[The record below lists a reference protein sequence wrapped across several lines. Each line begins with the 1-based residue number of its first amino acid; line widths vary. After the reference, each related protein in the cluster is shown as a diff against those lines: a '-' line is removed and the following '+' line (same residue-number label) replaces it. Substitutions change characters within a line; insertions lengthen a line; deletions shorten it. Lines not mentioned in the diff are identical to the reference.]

1 MSDPT
6 KGLKT
11 LFQTERLVFRHV
23 SDEADR
29 DFIHDYLH
37 SDPVNNVFSGP
48 GLLRPSSV
56 RDADEVVSLLK
67 SSILGVMICLPPVE
81 AETAAAENGTEKA
94 AATRRHL
101 RPEDLTTIGYVSI
114 TDADGIPMQGDGA
127 LASGGNFAGT
137 ADLAISIAEAHQ
149 GKGYGPEAINW
160 AVDWAFRF
168 ARVHRISLHAVE
180 FNERACALYRRL
192 GFKDEGRLRE
202 LQYHDRRW
210 WDVMCFSMLEHEWE
224 ELRGLKK

>member
-11 LFQTERLVFRHV
+11 LFQTERLVFRRV
-23 SDEADR
+23 EGDEDR
-29 DFIHDYLH
+29 DFIHNYLH

-56 RDADEVVSLLK
+56 QDADEMAGMLK
-67 SSILGVMICLPPVE
+67 TVILGVMICLPPAAE
-81 AETAAAENGTEKA
+81 AEDGAANGAKQTAA
-94 AATRRHL
+94 RHL
-101 RPEDLTTIGYVSI
+101 RPEKLTTIGYLWI
-114 TDADGIPMQGDGA
+114 MDGDGMPRQGDGEI
-127 LASGGNFAGT
+127 ASGGNFAGS
-137 ADLAISIAEAHQ
+137 ADLGISIAEAHQ
-149 GKGYGPEAINW
+149 GKGYGAEAINW
-160 AVDWAFRF
+160 AVDWAFRY
-168 ARVHRISLHAVE
+168 ARLHRIGLNAVE

-210 WDVMCFSMLEHEWE
+210 WDVICFSMLEHEWE
-224 ELRGLKK
+224 ELRGWKKA